1 MDYVFSLFLKSK
13 FEGKKDIANSKNCQ
27 VDNYSINLE
36 DEENI

>member
-1 MDYVFSLFLKSK
+1 MDYISSFLLKPKFEKKIAKSK
-13 FEGKKDIANSKNCQ
+13 NHQ